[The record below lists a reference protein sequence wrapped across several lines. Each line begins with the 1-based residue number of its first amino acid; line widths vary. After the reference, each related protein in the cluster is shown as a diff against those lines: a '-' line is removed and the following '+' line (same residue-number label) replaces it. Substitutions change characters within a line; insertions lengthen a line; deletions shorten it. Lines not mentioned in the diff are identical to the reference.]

1 MLEFPR
7 WKYVVILIVLALS
20 ALYAL
25 PNIYQKDP
33 AIQITANRGGQI
45 DDALRDRVLA
55 DLKKAGVD
63 AVGAEKEGESLIV
76 RLPDLKAQSAA
87 SDALRDTVGENY
99 TVALNLA
106 STVPDWLANLGGRP
120 MVLGLDLQGGVHF
133 VLQVDQKAALDKR
146 LDAYTEDVRS
156 TLRDARIPYQS
167 VERRADNSIVANL
180 SPSAGDDAAQRA
192 RAALVKAQPT
202 LGYDI
207 SGNRITVTVPETEIT
222 QIANGAIEQNIN
234 TLRNRVNQ
242 LGVAEP
248 IIQRQGADR
257 VVVQLPG
264 VQDTAEAKRMIG
276 ATATLE
282 YRAVVEGNAQDAITA
297 GRIPP
302 EAKVYQQRDG
312 RGPILLNKRVI
323 VTGDQMVGAQAVT
336 DSNSG
341 SPAVSVTLNN
351 VGGQRMFD
359 FTSANV
365 NKPMAVVYTERVPTV
380 TVVDGQEV
388 RGFKVNEEVISVAN
402 INGVFGKNFQ
412 TTGLQK
418 KEAED
423 LAKLLKSGSLAA
435 PMDFVEERVVG
446 PSLGAENV
454 KNGIT
459 AVVYAFMFTLV
470 FFTIYYRMFGL
481 ITSIA
486 MLFNLLI
493 VVAVMSLFGATM
505 TLPGFAGLALSVGLS
520 VDANVLIN
528 ERIREELRAGVPGKT
543 AIVTGY
549 ERASGHHPRRQPDRP
564 DRRCGAVR
572 IRYRSAEG
580 LRADHDHRYFRFHV
594 HRDHRIACTGDA
606 DLRPSQEA
614 PERGHLTGRH
624 AHETVS
630 AAHPPER
637 HQDRLHALA
646 PCRDG
651 RHDHRVPGLDR
662 HHRLQG
668 LQLRPGLHR
677 RHPDRSPLRQGGGRR
692 AGPYQARR
700 EWLRRRPGTECW
712 WQHRSA
718 DPPGPAR

>member
-33 AIQITANRGGQI
+33 AVQITANRGGQV
-45 DDALRDRVLA
+45 DDALRTRVLA
-55 DLKKAGVD
+55 DLKQAGINTI
-63 AVGAEKEGESLIV
+63 GADKEGESLIV
-76 RLPDLKAQSAA
+76 RLPDLQAQAAA
-87 SDALRDTVGENY
+87 SARLRDSVGENY

-106 STVPDWLANLGGRP
+106 STVPDWLQRLGGRP

-133 VLQVDQKAALDKR
+133 VLQVDQKAAIDKR
-146 LDAYTEDVRS
+146 MDAYAEDVRG
-156 TLRDARIPYQS
+156 TLREARVPFQS
-167 VERRADNSIVANL
+167 VERRPDNSIVATL
-180 SPSAGDDAAQRA
+180 SPSTDDAAAERA
-192 RAALVKAQPT
+192 RLALVKAQPT
-202 LGYDI
+202 LGYDV
-207 SGNRITVTVPETEIT
+207 SGKRLTVTVPDAELSQIT
-222 QIANGAIEQNIN
+222 NGAIEQNIN

-282 YRAVVEGNAQDAITA
+282 YRAVVDGNAQDAIDT

-302 EAKVYQQRDG
+302 EAKVYKRRDSG
-312 RGPILLNKRVI
+312 VPILLNKRVI
-323 VTGDQMVGAQAVT
+323 VTGDQMVAAQAVNDAT
-336 DSNSG
+336 TGTPS
-341 SPAVSVTLNN
+341 VSVTLNS

-365 NKPMAVVYTERVPTV
+365 GKPMAVVYTERVPTV
-380 TVVDGQEV
+380 TMVDGKEV
-388 RGFKVNEEVISVAN
+388 RSFRVNEEVISVAN

-412 TTGLQK
+412 TTGLEK
-418 KEAED
+418 KESEE

-454 KNGIT
+454 ERGIT
-459 AVVYAFMFTLV
+459 AVIYAFMFTLV

-481 ITSIA
+481 ITSVA

-528 ERIREELRAGVPGKT
+528 ERIREELRAGMPGKT

-549 ERASGHHPRRQPDRP
+549 ERASGT
-564 DRRCGAVR
+564 
-572 IRYRSAEG
+572 I
-580 LRADHDHRYFRFHV
+580 L
-594 HRDHRIACTGDA
+594 DA
-606 DLRPSQEA
+606 N
-614 PERGHLTGRH
+614 LTGLIVGV
-624 AHETVS
+624 ALFAFGTGPLKGFALTMIIGIFASMFTAITVS
-630 AAHPPER
+630 R
-637 HQDRLHALA
+637 ALA
-646 PCRDG
+646 T
-651 RHDHRVPGLDR
+651 LIY
-662 HHRLQG
+662 
-668 LQLRPGLHR
+668 
-677 RHPDRSPLRQGGGRR
+677 GRR
-692 AGPYQARR
+692 KKLQNVAI
-700 EWLRRRPGTECW
+700 
-712 WQHRSA
+712 
-718 DPPGPAR
+718 

>member
-33 AIQITANRGGQI
+33 AVQITANRGGQV
-45 DDALRDRVLA
+45 DDALRERVLA
-55 DLKKAGVD
+55 DLKTAGI
-63 AVGAEKEGESLIV
+63 ATVGAEKEGESLIV
-76 RLPDLKAQSAA
+76 RLPDLQTQAAA
-87 SDALRDTVGENY
+87 SARLRDSVGENY

-106 STVPDWLANLGGRP
+106 STVPDWLQRLGGRP

-133 VLQVDQKAALDKR
+133 VLQVDQQAAIDKR
-146 LDAYTEDVRS
+146 MDAYAEDVRG
-156 TLRDARIPYQS
+156 TLRESRVPFQS
-167 VERRADNSIVANL
+167 VDRRPDNTIVATL
-180 SPSAGDDAAQRA
+180 SPSTDDAAVERA
-192 RAALVKAQPT
+192 RVALAKAQPT
-202 LGYDI
+202 MGYDVA
-207 SGNRITVTVPETEIT
+207 GKRITVTVPATELSQIT
-222 QIANGAIEQNIN
+222 NGAIEQNIN

-282 YRAVVEGNAQDAITA
+282 YRAVVDNNPPSVADKIAT

-302 EAKVYQQRDG
+302 EAKVYQQREG

-323 VTGDQMVGAQAVT
+323 VTGDQMVAAQAVQDPT
-336 DSNSG
+336 TG
-341 SPAVSVTLNN
+341 TPAVSVTLNS

-365 NKPMAVVYTERVPTV
+365 GKPMAVVYTERVPTV
-380 TVVDGQEV
+380 TTVDGKEV
-388 RGFKVNEEVISVAN
+388 RSFRVNEEVISVAN
-402 INGVFGKNFQ
+402 INGVFGKQFQ
-412 TTGLQK
+412 TTGLEK

-454 KNGIT
+454 ERGIT
-459 AVVYAFMFTLV
+459 AVIYAFMFTLV

-481 ITSIA
+481 ITSAA

-493 VVAVMSLFGATM
+493 VVAVMSMFGATM

-549 ERASGHHPRRQPDRP
+549 ERASGT
-564 DRRCGAVR
+564 
-572 IRYRSAEG
+572 I
-580 LRADHDHRYFRFHV
+580 L
-594 HRDHRIACTGDA
+594 DA
-606 DLRPSQEA
+606 N
-614 PERGHLTGRH
+614 LTGLIVGV
-624 AHETVS
+624 ALFAFGTGPLKGFALTMIIGIFASMFTAITVS
-630 AAHPPER
+630 R
-637 HQDRLHALA
+637 ALA
-646 PCRDG
+646 T
-651 RHDHRVPGLDR
+651 LIY
-662 HHRLQG
+662 
-668 LQLRPGLHR
+668 
-677 RHPDRSPLRQGGGRR
+677 GRR
-692 AGPYQARR
+692 KKLQNVAI
-700 EWLRRRPGTECW
+700 
-712 WQHRSA
+712 
-718 DPPGPAR
+718 

>member
-33 AIQITANRGGQI
+33 AVQITANRGGQV
-45 DDALRDRVLA
+45 DDALRTRVLA
-55 DLKKAGVD
+55 DLKQAGINTI
-63 AVGAEKEGESLIV
+63 GADKEGESLIV
-76 RLPDLKAQSAA
+76 RLPDLQAQAAA
-87 SDALRDTVGENY
+87 SARLRDSVGENY

-106 STVPDWLANLGGRP
+106 STVPDWLQRLGGRP

-133 VLQVDQKAALDKR
+133 VLQVDQKAAIDKR
-146 LDAYTEDVRS
+146 MDAYAEDVRG
-156 TLRDARIPYQS
+156 TLREARVPFQS
-167 VERRADNSIVANL
+167 VERRPDNSIVATL
-180 SPSAGDDAAQRA
+180 SPSTDDAAAERA
-192 RAALVKAQPT
+192 RLALVKAQPT
-202 LGYDI
+202 LGYDV
-207 SGNRITVTVPETEIT
+207 SGKRLTVTVPDAELSQIT
-222 QIANGAIEQNIN
+222 NGAIEQNIN

-282 YRAVVEGNAQDAITA
+282 YRAVVDGNAQDAIDT

-302 EAKVYQQRDG
+302 EAKVYKRRDSG
-312 RGPILLNKRVI
+312 VPILLNKRVI
-323 VTGDQMVGAQAVT
+323 VTGDQMVAAQAVNDAT
-336 DSNSG
+336 TGTPS
-341 SPAVSVTLNN
+341 VSVTLNS

-365 NKPMAVVYTERVPTV
+365 GKPMAVVYTERVPTV
-380 TVVDGQEV
+380 TMVDGKEV
-388 RGFKVNEEVISVAN
+388 RSFRVNEEVISVAN

-412 TTGLQK
+412 TTGLEK
-418 KEAED
+418 KESED

-454 KNGIT
+454 ERGIT

-481 ITSIA
+481 ITSVA

-528 ERIREELRAGVPGKT
+528 ERIREELRAGMPGKT

-549 ERASGHHPRRQPDRP
+549 ERASGT
-564 DRRCGAVR
+564 
-572 IRYRSAEG
+572 I
-580 LRADHDHRYFRFHV
+580 L
-594 HRDHRIACTGDA
+594 DA
-606 DLRPSQEA
+606 N
-614 PERGHLTGRH
+614 LTGLIVGV
-624 AHETVS
+624 ALFAFGTGPLKGFALTMIIGIFASMFTAITVS
-630 AAHPPER
+630 R
-637 HQDRLHALA
+637 ALA
-646 PCRDG
+646 T
-651 RHDHRVPGLDR
+651 LIY
-662 HHRLQG
+662 
-668 LQLRPGLHR
+668 
-677 RHPDRSPLRQGGGRR
+677 GRR
-692 AGPYQARR
+692 KKLQNVAI
-700 EWLRRRPGTECW
+700 
-712 WQHRSA
+712 
-718 DPPGPAR
+718 